1 MFLFFTTLVP
11 IEGMIFASL
20 WKHFPNGHAVLF
32 YTSLMPS
39 LTPELIANFPFSRFA
54 DPGSIQRG
62 RAYYK
67 DGRAWDV
74 ELVNAGKAVIIV
86 DGDLGEYTVEIEVS
100 KKTGELLFECDCPYA
115 DEGHFC
121 KHMVA
126 AILELKDYLED
137 GEELEGDDDD
147 EEEYIVRKP
156 IPPPPA
162 PARNWEKK
170 LGETLALTPRRPTS
184 PNLTWYAAVVL
195 LTRSQLGY
203 SGYGSSARANHY
215 YSLEPVI
222 IRANDW
228 QPLAEAR
235 KKSPQEINELLESDK
250 KWIKAAN
257 RMFQQVNPAG
267 CLNIKPS
274 AVSFLNALSDNMR
287 YSIGSSNLP
296 AFLSLLAKLEIP
308 VFLGGIYPARID
320 RRVHILP
327 DPVDIKIDIQQ
338 DQRKLTLQTGY
349 EQNGQFIPI
358 QNQIET
364 ITQNPVWIM
373 LDDHIA
379 QLHNTSAHTIL
390 SSFPIEIPNAQV
402 EIFREQYFAR
412 IAQLLPIKSDIV
424 QWQDIHAEP
433 IPRLYLHDN
442 NKDKILRADLRF
454 GYGEQEL
461 SVTKTD
467 EPYAVQTVPDT
478 WNLIRVH
485 RNHLREQDV
494 IHLLTDSA
502 YRLKRADNRYPA
514 GSYEL
519 RARAHPFD
527 FLMYSIP
534 LLTKAGFEIYGE
546 ENLKA
551 GRINRNTP
559 SMRVHI
565 ASGIDWF
572 DLKTFIEYGDQ
583 QVSLHDLRKALK
595 RGEHYIK
602 LADGSIGQ
610 VPAEWLEKYKHLWGL
625 AEETEDGFRVSDVHL
640 PLLDSLLEEDATLQ
654 PPPDLVQRRE
664 RLRRFERI
672 EPQPLPKGFTGE
684 LRPYQKH
691 GFDWLHF
698 LKEYRFGGILAD
710 DMGLGKTVQVLA
722 YLQSKREQASV
733 KKEASLLVVPKSL
746 IVNWQRESDKFTPG
760 LRFLEY
766 MGNFRNKDTSAFND
780 YDVILTT
787 YGTMLRDID
796 LLRKYKFDHIVLDES
811 QAIKNPL
818 AKSAKAARLLKGNQR
833 IVLTGTPVE
842 NNTFE
847 LWSQFAFLNPGL
859 LGNMDYFKREFANP
873 IESGGDEES
882 AALLRKLVYPFILRR
897 TKEQVAPE
905 LPPRTERIIYT
916 DMIPAQKKLY
926 TQTREKYRAELLGL
940 IESDGIQDVRFKILE
955 GLLRLRQI
963 AIHPA
968 LVERSY
974 KGEAPKFE
982 VLLETLE
989 TLQAENHKA
998 LIFSQFVETLRLVKK
1013 ELDARKMK
1021 YVYLDGQTTN
1031 RQSRVDQFQNDPSY
1045 PFFLISL
1052 KAGGVGLNLTAADY
1066 VIHLDP
1072 WWNPAVEMQA
1082 SDRAHRIGQEKPV
1095 FVYKIIARDT
1105 VEEKILQL
1113 QEKKRALV
1121 KSLITTESSF
1131 FKSLTQADVKNLF
1144 S

>member
-1 MFLFFTTLVP
+1 
-11 IEGMIFASL
+11 
-20 WKHFPNGHAVLF
+20 
-32 YTSLMPS
+32 MPP
-39 LTPELIANFPFSRFA
+39 LTPELIANFPLSHYA

-62 RAYYK
+62 RAYQK
-67 DGRAWDV
+67 DGRVWNVD
-74 ELVNAGKAVIIV
+74 LVNAGKAVLLV
-86 DGDLGEYTVEIEVS
+86 DGDSGEYTVEVEVS
-100 KKTGELLFECDCPYA
+100 KKTGGLLFECDCPYA
-115 DEGHFC
+115 DEGNFC

-126 AILELKDYLED
+126 AALELKEFLE
-137 GEELEGDDDD
+137 EENEFDDDDEDDD
-147 EEEYIVRKP
+147 EEEYIVRKSV
-156 IPPPPA
+156 PA
-162 PARNWEKK
+162 LPSPSRNWEKK
-170 LGETLALTPRRPTS
+170 LGETLALAPRRSTS
-184 PNLTWYAAVVL
+184 PNLMRYVAAVL
-195 LTRSQLGY
+195 LIRSQMGY
-203 SGYGSSARANHY
+203 YGYGSNARSNYY
-215 YSLEPVI
+215 YSLEPLI
-222 IRANDW
+222 LKASDWAPLANDW
-228 QPLAEAR
+228 R
-235 KKSPQEINELLESDK
+235 KSPQEINELLASDK

-267 CLNIKPS
+267 CLNINPS
-274 AVSFLNALSDNMR
+274 SASFLNALSDNMR
-287 YSIGSSNLP
+287 YGMGTSNLP
-296 AFLSLLAKLEIP
+296 AFLSMLAKLEIP
-308 VFLGGIYPARID
+308 VFVGSRYPDKID
-320 RRVHILP
+320 HRVTILP
-327 DPVDIKIDIQQ
+327 DSVDIKIDLGQ
-338 DQRKLTLQTGY
+338 DEHKLSLRTGY
-349 EQNGQFIPI
+349 EQHGKFIPI
-358 QNQIET
+358 QSQIET
-364 ITQNPVWIM
+364 LTPNPVWIM
-373 LDDHIA
+373 WDDKIA
-379 QLHNTSAHTIL
+379 QLHNTSALSIL
-390 SSFPIEIPNAQV
+390 PSFPIEIPNAQI
-402 EIFREQYFAR
+402 EIFRDQYFAR

-424 QWQDIHAEP
+424 QWQDVHADP

-454 GYGEQEL
+454 SYGEHEL

-467 EPYAVQTVPDT
+467 EPYTVETVPDS
-478 WNLIRVH
+478 WNLMRVH
-485 RNHLREQDV
+485 RDQQREQEV
-494 IHLLTDSA
+494 IHLLTDPA
-502 YRLKRADNRYPA
+502 YRLKRADSRYPA

-534 LLTKAGFEIYGE
+534 LLTQAGFEIYGE
-546 ENLKA
+546 DNLKA
-551 GRINRNTP
+551 GRVNRAAP

-565 ASGIDWF
+565 SSGIDWF

-583 QVSLHDLRKALK
+583 QVSLHDVRKALK

-610 VPAEWLEKYKHLWGL
+610 IPAEWLEKYKHLWGL
-625 AEETEDGFRVSDVHL
+625 AEETDEGFRLSDVHL
-640 PLLDSLLEEDATLQ
+640 PLLDSLLEDDATLQ
-654 PPPDLVQRRE
+654 PPPDLLQRRE

-672 EPQPLPKGFTGE
+672 EPKALPQGFTGE

-691 GFDWLHF
+691 GYDWLHF

-710 DMGLGKTVQVLA
+710 DMGLGKTVQVLT
-722 YLQSKREQASV
+722 YLQSLKEFLAQRSDSREERSRSA
-733 KKEASLLVVPKSL
+733 ASLLVVPKSL
-746 IVNWQRESDKFTPG
+746 IVNWQRESEKFTPG

-766 MGNFRNKDTSAFND
+766 LGNFRSKDTSAFND

-787 YGTMLRDID
+787 YGTMLRDIEI
-796 LLRKYKFDHIVLDES
+796 LRKYNFDHVILDES

-818 AKSAKAARLLKGNQR
+818 AKSARAARLLQGDHR
-833 IVLTGTPVE
+833 VVLTGTPVE

-873 IESGGDEES
+873 IESGGDEAS
-882 AALLRKLVYPFILRR
+882 ATLLRKLVYPFIMRR

-905 LPPRTERIIYT
+905 LPPRTERIVYT

-940 IESDGIQDVRFKILE
+940 IEREGIQDVRFRILE

-968 LVERSY
+968 LVDKSY

-998 LIFSQFVETLRLVKK
+998 LIFSQFVETLRLVKR

-1021 YVYLDGQTTN
+1021 YVYLDGQTSH
-1031 RQSRVDQFQNDPSY
+1031 RQARVDVFQNDPSF

-1082 SDRAHRIGQEKPV
+1082 SDRAHRIGQDKPV

-1121 KSLITTESSF
+1121 KSIISTEASF
-1131 FKSLTQADVKNLF
+1131 FKSLTKDDVKTLF